1 MLSLAAL
8 AFTCALAAVP
18 AWPPHSAESPFA
30 ECLKRAESSFAQGDA
45 TAAGVFVRQALER
58 DPRSRAAWALRAR
71 MAEAA
76 GDVDERLWCLHQEYR
91 LAVAQKL
98 PKSAQQVLRDNL
110 LAIDPLAKD
119 LLDLGKVTLEK
130 LRALAAELEKDARPH
145 SAIRV
150 WKQVLALDPE
160 RAEAQQAIER
170 IASVPD
176 PSLAG
181 EAKPKDLLAGVSEEW
196 IREHDLK
203 HGSWDRAAEYEK
215 PNYKTKCSAGYE
227 VMVRSAE
234 AMEQMNAFY
243 RQFFRYG
250 TKEHGG
256 SVPRIELHIFKN
268 RDEYLK
274 RGTGPP
280 VKWSGGQFTGG
291 TVETYAGEGGFDLMI
306 GTLFHE
312 AAHQFVSL
320 ATQAAGW
327 LNEGLASFFEGTRVL
342 ANGTVIFNLPANG
355 RLFELAGRMQKGWMD
370 DYEDGADSQ
379 DVEKVPSKSP
389 TFGIV
394 LENEYEW
401 GPAWYAPTWGVVYFL
416 YNYQDLEDGRFL
428 YRNAF
433 SEFIDTSGGRQG
445 EGAIENF
452 EEVVLA
458 RPEPPTPDVKLA
470 QSVKLPRKV
479 AELDPVWKQYMLDLV
494 DEQSGKRA
502 VARPY
507 LKWARYA
514 LVRKD
519 LGAAEEHF
527 EKGLVATPDDGA
539 LLYEFAQFLNEQR
552 ANPDRAAQLLNQCLR
567 ALERAEKPDEA
578 LIARAEKLLDKVDPK
593 RKSLGRILDEVAAAS
608 RSISTRYL
616 SSEMYLMAMETSW
629 RLGME
634 LKQPALLDVYADALR
649 RSKRSIALWQLAYN
663 ENDLG
668 GWSAAGNTSYSA
680 DRTLLRSNWTDEAG
694 AEYAFRFLALDKVT
708 SGDYSLEA
716 ELQADNGAVSF
727 AGLVFGKKSDATFH
741 ALIYFPAKDR
751 DSSAFVD
758 LASFYGGTSKTW
770 RHLGVQAVKDDPAH
784 RTSETWHKL
793 RLDVTGAD
801 VDLWVDGK
809 LMPKH
814 SFPSLDV
821 LRGSFGLIT
830 GPGRAAFRNVRYL
843 ARAVGD
849 PAGPIERSIRL
860 ESLPKEQSLA
870 ADSYLE
876 VVPPFP
882 RVTRWAQGKRETW
895 EEKGLVPQLF
905 VLWNVEQNDLIP
917 IDGWLRELH
926 SQYTPYGLEIVSITS
941 YLDDKRLDAY
951 LKEHRFPGAVAVDV
965 KNETVWGETFEL
977 YKIDTYNLPRLILVD
992 IDQRV
997 VWEGDPGFKKGGPRA
1012 GEGSYLDAPLED
1024 LLAKRRLKELRA
1036 WLLAWETT
1044 GLPALRN
1051 GDLASALPSL
1061 REARTLERKIA
1072 APVASAQDALQVLE
1086 DAIAAP
1092 SGLIERLQSEGGEAC
1107 AGTLIAWAE
1116 LLGKPFDKQA
1126 TAALRK
1132 LDSSKSGVAWKK
1144 LVAATEAWKTRL
1156 ASPKA
1161 EERAAQLI
1169 AELEATPGGLATD
1182 LLADVRPLAEK
1193 QDWPAIAALFDTLG
1207 SRPGRW
1213 LAREYFRW

>member
-1 MLSLAAL
+1 MKFFHALVIALPLAL
-8 AFTCALAAVP
+8 APAAD
-18 AWPPHSAESPFA
+18 SPFT
-30 ECLKRAESSFAQGDA
+30 ECLKRAESAFAQGDA
-45 TAAGVFVRQALER
+45 TAAGVYVRQALER
-58 DPRSRAAWALRAR
+58 DPRSRAAWALRAK

-76 GDVDERLWCLHQEYR
+76 ADTDERLWCLHHEYR

-98 PKSAQQVLRDNL
+98 PRAAQDVLKQNL

-119 LLDLGKVTLEK
+119 LLDLGKVTLDK
-130 LRALAAELEKDARPH
+130 LKALALELEKDKRPH

-196 IREHDLK
+196 IREFDLK
-203 HGSWDRAAEYEK
+203 HGDWERAGEYEK

-243 RQFFRYG
+243 RVFFRYG
-250 TKEHGG
+250 TEAEGG
-256 SVPRIELHIFKN
+256 SVPRIELRIFKN

-280 VKWSGGQFTGG
+280 LEWSGGQFTGEA
-291 TVETYAGEGGFDLMI
+291 VETFAGQGGFDVMI
-306 GTLFHE
+306 GILFHE

-342 ANGTVIFNLPANG
+342 ANGTVVFNLPAAG
-355 RLFELAGRMQKGWMD
+355 RLFELSGRMKVGWMD
-370 DYEDGADSQ
+370 DAEDGIDDQKPETIPREA
-379 DVEKVPSKSP
+379 P

-394 LENEYEW
+394 LENHYDW

-433 SEFIDTSGGRQG
+433 GEFIDKSGGRTG

-458 RPEPPTPDVKLA
+458 HPEPPTPDVKLT
-470 QSVKLPRKV
+470 QSVALPRTV
-479 AELDPVWKQYMLDLV
+479 AELDPVWKQYMLDLA
-494 DEQSGKRA
+494 DEQSGKRT

-514 LVRKD
+514 LIRKD
-519 LGAAEEHF
+519 LNAAEEHF
-527 EKGLVATPDDGA
+527 EKGVVAAPSDA
-539 LLYEFAQFLNEQR
+539 LLHYEFAQFLAEQR
-552 ANPDRAAQLLNQCLR
+552 ANPDRAAQLLNQALR
-567 ALERAEKPDEA
+567 SLERAEKPDEA
-578 LIARAEKLLDKVDPK
+578 LLAKADKLLDKLDPK
-593 RKSLGRILDEVAAAS
+593 RKSLGRILDEVSAAS

-634 LKQPALLDVYADALR
+634 LRQPALLDVYADALR

-663 ENDLG
+663 ESDLG
-668 GWSAAGNTSYSA
+668 GWSAAGNDA
-680 DRTLLRSNWTDEAG
+680 FKAERTALRSDWKDEAG

-716 ELQADNGAVSF
+716 EVQAENGQVSF

-751 DSSAFVD
+751 DSTAFVD
-758 LASFYGGTSKTW
+758 LASFYGGSNKTW
-770 RHLGVQAVKDDPAH
+770 RHIGIEAVKDDPAH

-793 RLDVTGAD
+793 RLDVTGAE

-814 SFPSLDV
+814 AFPSLDV

-830 GPGRAAFRNVRYL
+830 GPGRAAFRNIRYL

-849 PAGPIERSIRL
+849 PAGPIERTIRL

-870 ADSYLE
+870 ADSYLDA
-876 VVPPFP
+876 VAPFP
-882 RVTRWAQGKRETW
+882 RVTRWAQGKRTSW

-905 VLWNVEQNDLIP
+905 VLWNIDQNNVIP
-917 IDGWLRELH
+917 IDGWLRDLER
-926 SQYTPYGLEIVSITS
+926 QYAPYGLEIFSITT
-941 YLDDKRLDAY
+941 YLDDLRIGAY
-951 LKEHRFPGAVAVDV
+951 LKEHPFPGAVAVDV

-977 YKIDTYNLPRLILVD
+977 YKIETYRLPRLILVD

-997 VWEGDPGFKKGGPRA
+997 VWEGDPGFKKGGPKQ
-1012 GEGSYLDAPLED
+1012 GEGSYLDAPLEE
-1024 LLAKRRLKELRA
+1024 LIAKRRLKELRA
-1036 WLLAWETT
+1036 WIGAWESSA
-1044 GLPALRN
+1044 LPALRA
-1051 GDLASALPSL
+1051 GDLAAALPAL
-1061 REARTLERKIA
+1061 REARKLERQIA
-1072 APVASAQDALQVLE
+1072 PPVASAQDALQLLE
-1086 DAIAAP
+1086 DAVAAP
-1092 SGLIERLQSEGGEAC
+1092 DGLIAKLQESGGEAC
-1107 AGTLIAWAE
+1107 GGTLIAWAE
-1116 LLGKPFDKQA
+1116 LVGKPFDKPA
-1126 TAALRK
+1126 AAALRK

-1144 LVAATEAWKTRL
+1144 LIATTDAWKTRL
-1156 ASPKA
+1156 VSPKA
-1161 EERAAQLI
+1161 EERAAQLA
-1169 AELEATPGGLATD
+1169 AELEAMPGV
-1182 LLADVRPLAEK
+1182 LADRK
-1193 QDWPAIAALFDTLG
+1193 
-1207 SRPGRW
+1207 S
-1213 LAREYFRW
+1213 

>member
-1 MLSLAAL
+1 MHFLHELLLALPLAL
-8 AFTCALAAVP
+8 APT
-18 AWPPHSAESPFA
+18 SATVDSPFA
-30 ECLKRAESSFAQGDA
+30 DCLKRAESAFAQGDA
-45 TAAGVFVRQALER
+45 TAAGVYVRQALER
-58 DPRSRAAWALRAR
+58 DPRSRAAWALRAKL
-71 MAEAA
+71 ALAA
-76 GDVDERLWCLHQEYR
+76 GDADEQLWCLHQEYR

-98 PKSAQQVLRDNL
+98 PKAAQDALKQNL
-110 LAIDPLAKD
+110 LALDPLAKD
-119 LLDLGKVTLEK
+119 LLELGKVTLDK
-130 LRALAAELEKDARPH
+130 LRALAAELEKDKRPH

-196 IREHDLK
+196 IREFDLK
-203 HGSWDRAAEYEK
+203 HHDWDSAGEYEK
-215 PNYKTKCSAGYE
+215 ANYKTKCAAGYE
-227 VMVRSAE
+227 VMVRAAE

-250 TKEHGG
+250 TEEHGG
-256 SVPRIELHIFKN
+256 SVPRIELRLFKN
-268 RDEYLK
+268 KQEYLK
-274 RGTGPP
+274 RGSSP
-280 VKWSGGQFTGG
+280 VEWSAGQFTGEA
-291 TVETYAGEGGFDLMI
+291 VETYADQGGFDQLI
-306 GTLFHE
+306 GVLFHE

-320 ATQAAGW
+320 ATQAVGW

-342 ANGTVIFNLPANG
+342 ANGTVVFNLPANH
-355 RLFELAGRMQKGWMD
+355 RLFPLAERMRRGWM
-370 DYEDGADSQ
+370 EDADEGI
-379 DVEKVPSKSP
+379 DAAKPETVPAKAP

-433 SEFIDTSGGRQG
+433 GEFINKSGGRQG

-458 RPEPPTPDVKLA
+458 HPEPPTPDVKLTQGVA
-470 QSVKLPRKV
+470 LPRTV

-494 DEQSGKRA
+494 DEQSGRKS

-514 LVRKD
+514 LLRKD
-519 LGAAEEHF
+519 LAAAEEHF
-527 EKGLVATPDDGA
+527 EKGIVATPDDA
-539 LLYEFAQFLNEQR
+539 QLLYDFAQFLAEQR
-552 ANPDRAAQLLNQCLR
+552 ANPDRAAQLLGHALR
-567 ALERAEKPDEA
+567 AIERAEKPDEA
-578 LIARAEKLLDKVDPK
+578 LLAKADKLLDKLDPR
-593 RKSLGRILDEVAAAS
+593 RKSLGKILDEVAAAS

-616 SSEMYLMAMETSW
+616 SSEMFLMAMETSW

-663 ENDLG
+663 ESDLG
-668 GWSAAGNTSYSA
+668 GWSAAGSDTYKAERTS
-680 DRTLLRSNWTDEAG
+680 LVSNWKDEAG

-716 ELQADNGAVSF
+716 EVLAENGQVSF

-741 ALIYFPAKDR
+741 ALVYFPAKDR

-758 LASFYGGTSKTW
+758 LASFYDGSSKTW
-770 RHLGVQAVKDDPAH
+770 RHIGVDAAKREPALG
-784 RTSETWHKL
+784 TSETWHKL
-793 RLDVTGAD
+793 RLDVTGAE

-814 SFPSLDV
+814 AFPSLDV

-849 PAGPIERSIRL
+849 PAGPIERAIRI

-870 ADSYLE
+870 ADSYLDA
-876 VVPPFP
+876 VAPFP
-882 RVTRWAQGKRETW
+882 HAARWAQDKRASW

-905 VLWNVEQNDLIP
+905 VLWSIEQNNAIP
-917 IDGWLRELH
+917 IDGWLRELAR
-926 SQYTPYGLEIVSITS
+926 QYEPYGLEILSITT
-941 YLDDKRLDAY
+941 YLDDLRVDAY
-951 LKEHRFPGAVAVDV
+951 LKEHRFPGAVAVDA
-965 KNETVWGETFEL
+965 KGETVWGETFEL
-977 YKIDTYNLPRLILVD
+977 YKIETYRLPRLILVD
-992 IDQRV
+992 IDQKV
-997 VWEGDPGFKKGGPRA
+997 VWEGDPGFKKGGPKA

-1024 LLAKRRLKELRA
+1024 LIARRRLKELRA
-1036 WLLAWETT
+1036 WLGVWESTA
-1044 GLPALRN
+1044 LPALRA
-1051 GDLASALPSL
+1051 GDFAAAWPAL
-1061 REARTLERKIA
+1061 REARKLERKLA
-1072 APVASAQDALQVLE
+1072 PPVASAQDALQLLE
-1086 DAIAAP
+1086 DAVAAP
-1092 SGLIERLQSEGGEAC
+1092 DGLIAKLVEAHGEAC
-1107 AGTLIAWAE
+1107 GGTLIAWAE
-1116 LLGKPFDKQA
+1116 LVGKPFDKPDA
-1126 TAALRK
+1126 AALRK

-1144 LVAATEAWKTRL
+1144 LVASTDAWKTRL

-1161 EERAAQLI
+1161 EERVAQLA
-1169 AELEATPGGLATD
+1169 AELEAMPGVLPKD
-1182 LLADVRPLAEK
+1182 LLADLAPLAQRK
-1193 QDWPAIAALFDTLG
+1193 DWPAIAALFDTLG
-1207 SRPGRW
+1207 TRPGRW